1 MIVPPIDPS
10 SEPRITAKPPLRD
23 DTRFA
28 AGRIA
33 VFQYSSVIIFLFLI
47 SGFWRLQ
54 VQNPE
59 SWGERAQQ
67 NSIKSIPIPG
77 PRGRILDR
85 DGRVIAE
92 NHSSYRLILA
102 REQLKDEHLKPIAQ
116 GLDLDYNDLV
126 SRVQRMRRQSKWVPI
141 TLKEEL
147 TPADLAFV
155 DSHHDFFPE
164 LVAIESTPRLYPR
177 NGMLAHVIGYT
188 GEVSEQELDM
198 AEYAK
203 YNPGDIVGKF
213 GIEKEYNDSLMGTDG
228 QRQVVV
234 DNRGQVRQTIGTKPA
249 VPGHDL
255 KTTID
260 LDIQAVAE
268 LVMDGPCKEL
278 GVSRKNGAVV
288 ALDPR
293 NGEVLAMVSR
303 PTFDP
308 NKFVGRINK
317 KDWKEINENPDHPLM
332 NKAIQAQQA
341 PGSTFK
347 PIVALT
353 GLETGTVDPNWGVH
367 CSGGVKL
374 YDRYQKCWHVHGGV
388 TMHRA
393 IAESCD
399 VYFYT
404 LGAKIGIDKL
414 ATYGEIVGFGK
425 KTGIDLPGE
434 AEGLMPNERWKMRLY
449 HDKWHV
455 GETPSVAIGQGAL
468 TVTPLQ
474 LARAEGGMAIGGRW
488 YRPHMVKVEQDQ
500 LKYDE
505 WALNPDNVK
514 VVKDGMYGVVN
525 ESGATT
531 GRRCALPG
539 IDVCGKTGTA
549 QLASYDYMKSS
560 GRAKE
565 LRENAWFIGFA
576 PRDNPEIVVVALFE
590 HGEHG
595 QYAAGIVRDVIKA
608 YFDKKTRLEAMR
620 QQQNRTAAAFGLGLV
635 PVPQSAAAAKVAAAS
650 VPVAVLSS
658 EAPATAAPADAAKIP
673 APGARPPAPRGRSE
687 R

>member
-10 SEPRITAKPPLRD
+10 TEPRVTDKPPLRD

-33 VFQYSSVIIFLFLI
+33 VFQYCTVVIFLFLI

-59 SWGERAQQ
+59 FYGERAQQ
-67 NSIKSIPIPG
+67 NSIKSVPIPG

-92 NHSSYRLILA
+92 NHSSFRLILA
-102 REQLKDEHLKPIAQ
+102 REQLKDEHLRPISA
-116 GLDLDYNDLV
+116 GLDLDYTDLAAKV
-126 SRVQRMRRQSKWVPI
+126 RRMRSQSKWVPI
-141 TLKEEL
+141 TLKDEL
-147 TPADLAFV
+147 TPADIAFV
-155 DSHHDFFPE
+155 ESHHDFFPE
-164 LVAIESTPRLYPR
+164 LVMIQAQPRLYPR

-188 GEVSEQELDM
+188 GEVSEQELDSP
-198 AEYAK
+198 EFAK

-213 GIEKEYNDSLMGTDG
+213 GLEKQYNDILMGVDG

-234 DNRGQVRQTIGTKPA
+234 DNLGRVRQTIGEKKPVA
-249 VPGHDL
+249 GKDL
-255 KTTID
+255 QTTID
-260 LDIQAVAE
+260 LDLQIVAE
-268 LVMDGPCKEL
+268 LAMDGPTKEL
-278 GVSRKNGAVV
+278 HVDHKNGAVV

-308 NKFVGRINK
+308 NKFATRIK
-317 KDWKEINENPDHPLM
+317 AKDWKEIADNPDHPLM

-347 PIVALT
+347 PIVALAA
-353 GLETGTVDPNWGVH
+353 LESGTVDEHWGVH

-388 TMHRA
+388 QMHSA
-393 IAESCD
+393 IVHSCD
-399 VYFYT
+399 VFFYT
-404 LGAKIGIDKL
+404 LGAKVGIEKL
-414 ATYGEIVGFGK
+414 SNYANIVGFGAK
-425 KTGIDLPGE
+425 SGIDLPHE
-434 AEGLMPNERWKMRLY
+434 AEGLVPSEKWKMRMY

-468 TVTPLQ
+468 IVTPLQ

-488 YRPHMVKVEQDQ
+488 YKPHMIKLAQDQ

-505 WALNPDNVK
+505 WALNPENVK

-525 ESGATT
+525 EGGT
-531 GRRCALPG
+531 GVRAMLPH
-539 IDVCGKTGTA
+539 IDLCGKTGTA

-576 PRDNPEIVVVALFE
+576 PRDNPEIVVAALFE

-595 QYAAGIVRDVIKA
+595 QYAAAIVRDVIKA
-608 YFDKKTRLEAMR
+608 YFDKKARMEALKAN
-620 QQQNRTAAAFGLGLV
+620 QQTTTAALSFGIS
-635 PVPQSAAAAKVAAAS
+635 PQGPIAAARVPAPAQVPAVPAPAAAE
-650 VPVAVLSS
+650 VP
-658 EAPATAAPADAAKIP
+658 PPPADS
-673 APGARPPAPRGRSE
+673 RPRN
-687 R
+687 